1 MEEFVLRTT
10 TIEEASI
17 DGNVRVNENV
27 YIDQLDFED
36 NGSTLD
42 NIAIPGFHDQSTN
55 AQICGAQVLQVDVT
69 AILRLANLLL
79 GPGFCKGT
87 PISGSSPTLH
97 TQLRPWLCN
106 SDSVHTTPITST
118 DRLLITSL
126 IALA

>member
-1 MEEFVLRTT
+1 MEEFVLWTT

-55 AQICGAQVLQVDVT
+55 ARIRGAQVLRADDVT

-79 GPGFCKGT
+79 GPGFFHVQMNLLWAILHIHRGT
-87 PISGSSPTLH
+87 IEAIGSL
-97 TQLRPWLCN
+97 QFYIAVLEK
-106 SDSVHTTPITST
+106 V
-118 DRLLITSL
+118 RL
-126 IALA
+126 A